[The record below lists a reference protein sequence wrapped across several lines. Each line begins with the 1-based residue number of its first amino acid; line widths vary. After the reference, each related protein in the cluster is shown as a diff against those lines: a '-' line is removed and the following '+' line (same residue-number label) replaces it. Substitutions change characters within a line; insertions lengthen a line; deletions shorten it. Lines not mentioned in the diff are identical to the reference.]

1 MKHIRKF
8 NESSEHS
15 FDETFP
21 NWEHDDEKVLIQE
34 DLGIELMGVIRS
46 YYEKY
51 GIDEVKK
58 YLSQFLDDFD
68 NETYIND
75 YFNSPN

>member
-8 NESSEHS
+8 NESSDS

-21 NWEHDDEKVLIQE
+21 NWEQDETVLIKE
-34 DLGIELMGVIRS
+34 DLGIELMEVIRP

-58 YLSQFLDDFD
+58 YLSEFLDDFE